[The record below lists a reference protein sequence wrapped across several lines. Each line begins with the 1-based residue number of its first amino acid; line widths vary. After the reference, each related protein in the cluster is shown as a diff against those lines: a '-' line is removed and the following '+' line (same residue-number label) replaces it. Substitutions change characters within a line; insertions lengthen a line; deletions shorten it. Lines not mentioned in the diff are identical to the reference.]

1 MVTKL
6 KGELDA
12 ALRSNAALQKDKKL
26 LEARLKT
33 VQLRLDLK
41 QAEREEQEIENND
54 VDVPSAQVSEDMVH
68 GTPSAPSVAAAS
80 PALTP
85 GLAPQDAAIGG
96 RVPHMLPPGEPDA
109 SAATAAAASAVDR
122 GLVAAMQGAVDG
134 GGS

>member
-1 MVTKL
+1 M
-6 KGELDA
+6 
-12 ALRSNAALQKDKKL
+12 
-26 LEARLKT
+26 
-33 VQLRLDLK
+33 QLRLDLK

-122 GLVAAMQGAVDG
+122 GLVAAMQGAVAG
-134 GGS
+134 GGSCQHVVGGGDGSLGLEHAPRDADSLARLQ